1 MLSREECNKR
11 VAEAIDQY
19 EKRFIL
25 EQLQKMTKELIA
37 ENENKFNNINNK

>member
-11 VAEAIDQY
+11 VAEAIEQY

-25 EQLQKMTKELIA
+25 DKLIKCIQIVEG
-37 ENENKFNNINNK
+37 ENENE